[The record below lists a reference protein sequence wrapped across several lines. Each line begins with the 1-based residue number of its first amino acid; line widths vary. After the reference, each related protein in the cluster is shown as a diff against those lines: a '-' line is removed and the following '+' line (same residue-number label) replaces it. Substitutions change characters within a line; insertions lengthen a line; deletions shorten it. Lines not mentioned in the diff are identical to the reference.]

1 MSRPDPHIIGLCP
14 STSYLLQMY
23 IKSRMNKQ
31 PEKKT
36 TVFTKKIC
44 KFKTSYYL
52 CNTKFQRWIH
62 LRVRI
67 RASHARH
74 RGSNPLST
82 TRLPNGRTQV
92 RPFPVSC
99 FRLPSVCSLVW
110 GGGIAVQDS
119 WPGRANCRSRK
130 PPVGNCRAGIWERRR
145 FVAADEQPGRRL
157 SKTSRQKVQDGM
169 PPGGNR
175 QQEPVSRSAPAANRR
190 AENYRSRLMRGGCGF
205 VLGYWLV
212 GGVTFP
218 VCL

>member
-1 MSRPDPHIIGLCP
+1 MRGFP
-14 STSYLLQMY
+14 
-23 IKSRMNKQ
+23 
-31 PEKKT
+31 
-36 TVFTKKIC
+36 KKIVEFAG
-44 KFKTSYYL
+44 KFCSFKRRRYL
-52 CNTKFQRWIH
+52 CTTKLTRWIH

-99 FRLPSVCSLVW
+99 FRLPVPSVCSLVC
-110 GGGIAVQDS
+110 G
-119 WPGRANCRSRK
+119 GRANCRSRK
-130 PPVGNCRAGIWERRR
+130 PPVGNCRAGIWESRR

-157 SKTSRQKVQDGM
+157 PKTSRQKVQDGM

-175 QQEPVSRSAPAANRR
+175 QQEPVSRSAPAANCR

>member
-1 MSRPDPHIIGLCP
+1 MRNGP
-14 STSYLLQMY
+14 
-23 IKSRMNKQ
+23 
-31 PEKKT
+31 
-36 TVFTKKIC
+36 KKIIEFAG
-44 KFKTSYYL
+44 KFCSFERRRYL
-52 CNTKFQRWIH
+52 CTTKPIRWIH

-99 FRLPSVCSLVW
+99 FLFPVACFLLPVPSVCSLVCG

-119 WPGRANCRSRK
+119 RPGRANCRSRK
-130 PPVGNCRAGIWERRR
+130 PPVGNCRAGIGERRR
-145 FVAADEQPGRRL
+145 YVAADEQPGRRL

-175 QQEPVSRSAPAANRR
+175 QQEPVSRSAPAANCR

>member
-1 MSRPDPHIIGLCP
+1 MH
-14 STSYLLQMY
+14 YA
-23 IKSRMNKQ
+23 
-31 PEKKT
+31 
-36 TVFTKKIC
+36 KKIIVFAG
-44 KFKTSYYL
+44 KFCSFQRRRYL
-52 CNTKFQRWIH
+52 CTTKPTRWIH

-92 RPFPVSC
+92 RPFPVSGC
-99 FRLPSVCSLVW
+99 RCRPFAVLCV
-110 GGGIAVQDS
+110 GGAVQDS

-145 FVAADEQPGRRL
+145 YVAADEQPGRRL

-175 QQEPVSRSAPAANRR
+175 QQEPVSRSAPAANCR

>member
-1 MSRPDPHIIGLCP
+1 MRGFP
-14 STSYLLQMY
+14 
-23 IKSRMNKQ
+23 
-31 PEKKT
+31 
-36 TVFTKKIC
+36 KKIVEFAG
-44 KFKTSYYL
+44 KFCSFKRRRYL
-52 CNTKFQRWIH
+52 CTTKPTRWIH

-99 FRLPSVCSLVW
+99 FLFPVAGAVRLQSCVW

-119 WPGRANCRSRK
+119 RPGRANCRSRK
-130 PPVGNCRAGIWERRR
+130 PPVGNCRAGIGERRR
-145 FVAADEQPGRRL
+145 HVAADEQPGRRL